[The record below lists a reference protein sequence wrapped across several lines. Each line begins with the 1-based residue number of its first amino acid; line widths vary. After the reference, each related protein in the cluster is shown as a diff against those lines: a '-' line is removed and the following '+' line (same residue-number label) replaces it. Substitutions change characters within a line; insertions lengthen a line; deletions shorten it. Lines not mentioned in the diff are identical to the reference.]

1 MCVHG
6 HAFFGGDP
14 CSEIVENTVGV
25 LLVHENKYATI
36 FLNEPV
42 KNRHIN
48 GNFAMMMVKNLILGA
63 MAFGCMAMIIS
74 ACGGKR
80 ARGEKSRRPVVAV
93 SIPPQQ
99 FFIDNIA
106 GDRVETV
113 CLLGRASDPESFEPS
128 MKQFVDLE
136 KARVYMPVGVF
147 AFERVLT
154 DRLKSNRPDLRIIN
168 VTDGIEAIYDTHDHR
183 HDDERDHDSH
193 GEADPHMWSSAVNAK
208 IIALNTL
215 DVLIEV
221 DSINED
227 VYRANYARLESRLD
241 SVDGCFRRL
250 FDGRDDRPSFAV
262 WHPSLSYFARDY
274 GLKQVALVDVGK
286 ESSVKALSES
296 MKNAGVEN
304 CRIYFYQQEFD
315 SDKAAGLVKEN
326 GFDVVTIN
334 PMNREW
340 EDEMQKLYDAFSD
353 N

>member
-1 MCVHG
+1 
-6 HAFFGGDP
+6 
-14 CSEIVENTVGV
+14 
-25 LLVHENKYATI
+25 
-36 FLNEPV
+36 
-42 KNRHIN
+42 
-48 GNFAMMMVKNLILGA
+48 MMMVKNLILGA

-106 GDRVETV
+106 
-113 CLLGRASDPESFEPS
+113 
-128 MKQFVDLE
+128 
-136 KARVYMPVGVF
+136 VYMPVGVF

-215 DVLIEV
+215 DALIEA

-262 WHPSLSYFARDY
+262 WHPS
-274 GLKQVALVDVGK
+274 
-286 ESSVKALSES
+286 
-296 MKNAGVEN
+296 
-304 CRIYFYQQEFD
+304 CRC
-315 SDKAAGLVKEN
+315 
-326 GFDVVTIN
+326 
-334 PMNREW
+334 RERKFG
-340 EDEMQKLYDAFSD
+340 EGTF
-353 N
+353 